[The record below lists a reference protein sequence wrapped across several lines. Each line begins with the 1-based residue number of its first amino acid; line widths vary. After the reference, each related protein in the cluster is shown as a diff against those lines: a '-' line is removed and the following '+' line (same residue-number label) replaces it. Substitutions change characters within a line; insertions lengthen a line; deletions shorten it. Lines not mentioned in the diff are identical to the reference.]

1 MDFWIGRVFGRPLE
15 PAQRDELIDFM
26 AQGASPTQA
35 LNLDASS
42 NVRSRV
48 RALVGLMFM
57 TPEFLLK

>member
-1 MDFWIGRVFGRPLE
+1 
-15 PAQRDELIDFM
+15 M
-26 AQGASPTQA
+26 AQGNSPTLA

-42 NVRSRV
+42 AVRSRL